1 VTGNNFINR
10 AEDIKRIQNNL
21 VSSIN
26 TIIISPRRW
35 GKSSLMKQV
44 ELKTKSPDIRRR
56 WGKSSLMKQVELKTK
71 SPDIRFAFIDFFTI
85 RNEEDFYKT
94 YMKEILRCTISRK
107 EELLNAGKEFF
118 KRIIPVLSFSIDP
131 QQDLSVNLNWKEARQ
146 SRDEIINLPEIIA
159 KKKRIRIVVCIDE
172 FQHISRIKDYI
183 TFEKELRSWWQQH
196 KNVSYCL
203 YGSRKHMM
211 IEIFKKESRAF
222 YRFGDLIMLD
232 KIERDHWIK
241 FIIQSF
247 RKTNKT
253 IAKEFAEKIID
264 IADKHPDYIQQIC
277 HHAWNLTEGTV
288 NHEII
293 TEALDLVLRSNKVYY
308 QNICESIS
316 NTQYNL
322 LIALMNNEK
331 HLTSAATM
339 QDYNLGTPRNVTKN
353 RDMLESKDI
362 IEIYGGGIHF
372 SDPIFKYWL
381 SLNN

>member
-1 VTGNNFINR
+1 MSISSPFRFGKIVTGNNFINR
-10 AEDIKRIQNNL
+10 SEDIKRIQNNL
-21 VSSIN
+21 VSNIN

-44 ELKTKSPDIRRR
+44 ELKT
-56 WGKSSLMKQVELKTK
+56 Q

-85 RNEEDFYKT
+85 RNEEDFYKS
-94 YMKEILRCTISRK
+94 YMKEILRCTINRK
-107 EELLNAGKEFF
+107 EELMNAGKEFF

-131 QQDLSVNLNWKEARQ
+131 QQDLSVNLNWKEARK

-159 KKKRIRIVVCIDE
+159 KKKGIRIVVCIDE
-172 FQHISRIKDYI
+172 FQHITRIRDYI
-183 TFEKELRSWWQQH
+183 TLEHELRSWWQQH
-196 KNVSYCL
+196 EHVSYCL

-211 IEIFKKESRAF
+211 IEIFKNESRAF

-232 KIERDHWIK
+232 KIEKDHWIK

-264 IADKHPDYIQQIC
+264 IADNHPDYIQQIC
-277 HHAWNLTEGTV
+277 HHAWNLTVGTV
-288 NHEII
+288 NKKII

-308 QNICESIS
+308 QNICDSIS

-331 HLTSAATM
+331 HLTSTATM
-339 QDYNLGTPRNVTKN
+339 QDYNLGTPRNVIKN
-353 RDMLESKDI
+353 RDMLESRDI
-362 IEIYGGGIHF
+362 IEIYDDGIHF

-381 SLNN
+381 SQNH